1 MLKVHVWLPHGSM
14 VGHASISFGTTYI
27 SFWPADGAGK
37 KDLKIKR
44 RQPGHFMQALEE
56 DIQSEG
62 NRSPVTVTLNNV
74 DTVSLSKHIQELQRA
89 VPQYQLAKF
98 NCSHLVADC
107 LKVACGIEPT
117 FKPTAQDYGRLGKVL
132 GRGIWTPHEI
142 LRYAQELAKNEAI

>member
-1 MLKVHVWLPHGSM
+1 MLKVHVWLPHGNM

-56 DIQSEG
+56 DIASEG
-62 NRSPVTVTLNNV
+62 NRSPSTITLNNV
-74 DTVSLSKHIQELQRA
+74 DTVALSKHIQELQREI
-89 VPQYQLAKF
+89 PQYQLARF

-107 LKVACGIEPT
+107 LRVACGIEPT
-117 FKPTAQDYGRLGKVL
+117 FKPTAHDYGRLGKVI

-142 LRYAQELAKNEAI
+142 LRYANELAKNEAA

>member
-14 VGHASISFGTTYI
+14 VGYVSISFGTTYI

-44 RQPGHFMQALEE
+44 RQLGHFMQALEE

-89 VPQYQLAKF
+89 VPQY
-98 NCSHLVADC
+98 
-107 LKVACGIEPT
+107 
-117 FKPTAQDYGRLGKVL
+117 
-132 GRGIWTPHEI
+132 
-142 LRYAQELAKNEAI
+142 